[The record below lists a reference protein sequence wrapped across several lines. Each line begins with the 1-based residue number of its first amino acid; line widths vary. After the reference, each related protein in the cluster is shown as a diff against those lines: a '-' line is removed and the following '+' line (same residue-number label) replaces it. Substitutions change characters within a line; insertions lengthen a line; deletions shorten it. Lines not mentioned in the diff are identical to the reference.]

1 MHIEYEVRVLEID
14 KENIIKR
21 LEKLGAV
28 KIGEYDYKR
37 YVYDMKPNKKGQWLR
52 LRTDG
57 VKSTLTYKNILEDKI
72 DGTREL
78 EISVSDFNL
87 TNEMLEIMG
96 YRHKGYQENR
106 RIQYEL
112 NGVEIDIDSWPMIPT
127 YLEIEGGNS
136 LEVMDIVNKLDL
148 DKDKMTVLGVSDIYL
163 KIYDIDIDSI
173 KELMFK

>member
-14 KENIIKR
+14 KEDIIKR

-57 VKSTLTYKNILEDKI
+57 VKNTLTYKNILEDKI